1 MANAVG
7 KVLEVARKQIGTV
20 EVPKDSNNIK
30 YNTWYYGRA
39 VSGSAYP
46 YCVVF
51 CCWVLNQ
58 AGESK
63 AIYVGNKVASCGV
76 LKTWA
81 VNNGCWITDKTKLQP
96 GDLVM
101 YNFSGGKN
109 PQHIGI
115 VEKTVGRSVVA
126 IEGNTSAGN
135 SGSQADGGGVYRRT
149 RSLNYVV
156 GAVRPKYGNA
166 STHNGIT
173 TKPSVSITVA
183 TRELSKGCKGN
194 DVKVLQSALNVLDG
208 AKLTVDGDFG
218 AATHNALVAY
228 QRAHTACGAADGIA
242 GAKTWN
248 VILAP

>member
-1 MANAVG
+1 MTDTIK
-7 KVLEVARKQIGTV
+7 KVLDIARKEIGTV

-63 AIYVGNKVASCGV
+63 AIYNGNKVASCGV
-76 LKTWA
+76 LKNWA
-81 VNNGCWITDKTKLQP
+81 SNNGCWIADKTKMQA

-101 YNFSGGKN
+101 YNFSGGTA

-115 VEKTVGRSVVA
+115 VEKTVGSSVVA

-135 SGSQADGGGVYRRT
+135 SGSQSDGGGVYRRT
-149 RSLNYVV
+149 RSLKYVV

-166 STHNGIT
+166 AIAPG
-173 TKPSVSITVA
+173 KQSVTVTA
-183 TRELSKGCKGN
+183 TARELYKGCQGN
-194 DVKVLQSALNVLDG
+194 DVKVLQAALNVLNG

-218 AATHNALVAY
+218 AATHNALVTY
-228 QRAHTACGAADGIA
+228 QRAHAACGAADGIA
-242 GAKTWN
+242 GAKTWSS
-248 VILAP
+248 ILSA